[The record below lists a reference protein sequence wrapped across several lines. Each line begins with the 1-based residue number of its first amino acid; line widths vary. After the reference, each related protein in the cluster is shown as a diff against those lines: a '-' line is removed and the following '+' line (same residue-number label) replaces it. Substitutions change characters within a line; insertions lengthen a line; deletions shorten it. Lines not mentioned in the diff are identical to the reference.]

1 MAVTSIWPI
10 KGRIDK
16 VINYA
21 RNPEKTTEGGLEKQA
36 ALHAV
41 DDVIEYAADD
51 MKTEKRCFVTC
62 INCKEDDAARQFK
75 ETKEF
80 WSRVSGKDKTGG
92 RVCFHGYQSFAAGE
106 VTAEQAHAIG
116 VELAKRLWGNEFEVV
131 VATHCN
137 TGHYHN
143 HLVINSVSQLDGHK
157 FDNRRTD
164 YLAMKNISDQLCLE
178 HGLSVIEDPVSRGKN
193 YAEYLA
199 EKNGKPT
206 NRSLIRDDID
216 RGIKACLTIPEF
228 FDYMKS
234 LGYEFKLRGEGGTLL
249 KRPAIKPPG
258 AQHFFRFY
266 KLGEGYDL
274 PEIEERVA
282 DNYRRRLPFPDTEK
296 EAVREYRKMHEP
308 RPKAQGIHALYIRYC
323 FELHILNKYPTS
335 VKRVSAF
342 LREDLAKL
350 DRLDEQT
357 RFLAVNGIETL
368 EDLRKNRAAAEKSLP
383 GLQSKRNNLRNE
395 LKRVIRAG
403 DGDGEARVTQEISD
417 TTAAINEM
425 RKRIRLCNLIEER
438 SKPMTE
444 ALNALQEEQ
453 IKEEKEEK
461 AHEQLFGR
469 SGRTGRE
476 DDIRRR

>member
-1 MAVTSIWPI
+1 MTSIWPI

-21 RNPEKTTEGGLEKQA
+21 RNPEKTTEKEQEKQA
-36 ALHAV
+36 ALHAI
-41 DDVIEYAADD
+41 DDVIEYAAND
-51 MKTEKRCFVTC
+51 MKTEQRCFVTC
-62 INCKEDDAARQFK
+62 LNCKEADAAKQFK
-75 ETKEF
+75 DTQNF
-80 WSRVSGKDKTGG
+80 WGKTGG

-116 VELAKRLWGNEFEVV
+116 VELARRLWGNEFEVV

-143 HLVINSVSQLDGHK
+143 HLVLNSVSLMDGHK

-164 YLAMKNISDQLCLE
+164 YLAMKNASDQLCLE
-178 HGLSVIEDPVSRGKN
+178 HGLSVIEDPAGRGKN
-193 YAEYLA
+193 YGEYLA

-206 NRSLIRDDID
+206 NRSIIRDDID

-234 LGYEFKLRGEGGTLL
+234 LGYEIKLKGEKGELL
-249 KRPAIKPPG
+249 KHPAIKPPG
-258 AQHFFRFY
+258 APHFFRFY
-266 KLGEGYDL
+266 KLGEGCDL
-274 PEIEERVA
+274 PEIEERVVN
-282 DNYRRRLPFPDTEK
+282 NYRRKLPFPDAEK
-296 EAVREYRKMHEP
+296 EALREYRKVHEP
-308 RPKAQGIHALYIRYC
+308 RPKAHGIRALYIRYC
-323 FELHILNKYPTS
+323 FELHILSKYPTS

-357 RFLAVNGIETL
+357 RFLAANGIETL
-368 EDLRKNRAAAEKSLP
+368 EDLQKNRADAEEALP
-383 GLQSKRNNLRNE
+383 GLQNRRSDLRNE

-403 DGDGEARVTQEISD
+403 DGDGEAKVRQEISD
-417 TTAAINEM
+417 TTAEINHM
-425 RKRIRLCNLIEER
+425 RKRIRLCSLIEER
-438 SKPMTE
+438 SKPMAE

-461 AHEQLFGR
+461 AHEQLLGR

-476 DDIRRR
+476 DDVRRR